1 MQQVLAVYL
10 KWARDENV
18 VIEKEIATLEGFVS
32 IATDEQTEI
41 EAQEEQAQ
49 QLIET
54 YSEHLK
60 KVGKKCSF

>member
-18 VIEKEIATLEGFVS
+18 VIEKEIAMLEGFVS

-41 EAQEEQAQ
+41 EAQEEHAQ

-60 KVGKKCSF
+60 KVGKKC